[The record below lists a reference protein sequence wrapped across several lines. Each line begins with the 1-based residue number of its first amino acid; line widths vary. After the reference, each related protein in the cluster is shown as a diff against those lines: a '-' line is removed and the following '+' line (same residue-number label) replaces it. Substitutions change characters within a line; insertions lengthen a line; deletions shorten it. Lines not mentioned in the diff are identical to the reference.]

1 MKKPNINIIKTF
13 IKFSAQSAFML
24 LLSAVFSGGLFL
36 TSSVGQIKSES
47 STTDAD
53 SEPYPDMPDIAP
65 IGVRVSKYMDVPQSA
80 FGPAIEPAKGYR
92 IQELGKGLYLVTDNA
107 YQSMFMVYE
116 KGVVVI
122 DAPQSYAQYIPKAI
136 REVTDKPIT
145 HLVYSHSHADHIG
158 GAKTLGAKPV
168 IVAQEETKRL
178 LIRAN
183 DPNRPLPTVTF
194 RDRYILKV
202 GSQRLELSYH
212 GVAHEPGNIFIF
224 APGQKTLMVV
234 DIVSP
239 GWMPFRRLHL
249 AQDVLGHYSQVEEMR
264 KLDFETLVGGHVGRT
279 GTKADVEL
287 YSEFLSD
294 LKTAAD
300 ESLKTTKFGVGLDPR
315 DVSNPWAGYANYVD
329 RVVVQCVNRM
339 TPKWATKLA
348 AYDVFIWDQCYTV
361 EQSLQID

>member
-1 MKKPNINIIKTF
+1 MRNLSPIDS
-13 IKFSAQSAFML
+13 IKFRNFTALLALMLASATLTATGSFVAP
-24 LLSAVFSGGLFL
+24 AVAQTTQKASG
-36 TSSVGQIKSES
+36 
-47 STTDAD
+47 A
-53 SEPYPDMPDIAP
+53 PYADMPEIAP
-65 IGVRVSKYMDVPQSA
+65 IGVRVGRYMDVPESA
-80 FGPAIEPAKGYR
+80 KGPAIDPAKGYR

-116 KGVVVI
+116 KGVVLI
-122 DAPQSYAQYIPKAI
+122 DAPPSYAPAIPKAI
-136 REVTDKPIT
+136 AEVTDKPVT

-158 GAKTLGAKPV
+158 GAKSLGGSPV
-168 IVAQEETKRL
+168 IIAQEETRRL
-178 LIRAN
+178 IARAN
-183 DPNRPLPTVTF
+183 DPNRPLPTITF
-194 RDRYILKV
+194 RDRYTLKAGSQILK
-202 GSQRLELSYH
+202 LSYH
-212 GVAHEPGNIFIF
+212 GVAHEPGNIFIY
-224 APGQKTLMVV
+224 APAQKTLMVV

-249 AQDVLGHYSQVEEMR
+249 AHDVQGHYAQVEEIR
-264 KLDFETLVGGHVGRT
+264 KLSFDTFVGGHVGRS

-294 LKTAAD
+294 LKTAAG
-300 ESLKTTKFGVGLDPR
+300 ESLKTTRLGVGLDPR
-315 DVSNPWAGYANYVD
+315 DLSNPWAGFDNYID

>member
-1 MKKPNINIIKTF
+1 MKNLPAIAAINF
-13 IKFSAQSAFML
+13 NRFFGKFAFVSL
-24 LLSAVFSGGLFL
+24 IAAVLSAGMFIASAEA
-36 TSSVGQIKSES
+36 QNNQES
-47 STTDAD
+47 PAA
-53 SEPYPDMPDIAP
+53 PYQDMPEIAP
-65 IGVRVSKYMDVPQSA
+65 IGVRVGKYMDVPESA
-80 FGPAIEPAKGYR
+80 KGPAIDPAKGYR

-122 DAPQSYAQYIPKAI
+122 DAPPSYAQFIPKAI

-158 GAKTLGAKPV
+158 GAKSLGGSPV
-168 IVAQEETKRL
+168 IIAQEETKRL
-178 LIRAN
+178 LVRAN

-194 RDRYILKV
+194 RDRYTLKA

-212 GVAHEPGNIFIF
+212 GDAHEPGNIFIF
-224 APGQKTLMVV
+224 APAQKTLMVV
-234 DIVSP
+234 DIVPP

-249 AQDVLGHYSQVEEMR
+249 AHDVVGHYAQVEEIR
-264 KLDFETLVGGHVGRT
+264 RLNFDIFVGGHVERT

-294 LKTAAD
+294 LKTAAA

-315 DVSNPWAGYANYVD
+315 DLPNPWAGYDNYID
-329 RVVVQCVNRM
+329 RVVISCVNRM
-339 TPKWATKLA
+339 TPKWRTKLA
-348 AYDVFIWDQCYTV
+348 AYDIFIWDQCYTV